1 MLRLSLV
8 AASLFAAGFGLA
20 APAAAEDAAEP
31 ISTPRRLIPNFD
43 ILNLVPV
50 LDELGV
56 SHELRTSEDGKPF
69 LAASF
74 ADGFTFNL
82 APTACLSSDFS
93 RCIGIHIVAYFAA
106 SDVNPQTLSAF
117 NQSNEFASVGV
128 YVRNESVFLLR
139 YEIADYG
146 IPRGNFASS
155 LAQFVSVANRL
166 SGELAARPK
175 TVSLQGFSD
184 DLSSRTLNRK
194 GLTAIGAV
202 GAAQGRPHDEG
213 LAEAAALADALF
225 RSGAPVNAI
234 GVNAAGAAKQ

>member
-1 MLRLSLV
+1 MLLRFSL
-8 AASLFAAGFGLA
+8 AAGALLAAGFGA
-20 APAAAEDAAEP
+20 SAPAAAEDAAEP

-43 ILNLVPV
+43 VLNLVPV

-56 SHELRTSEDGKPF
+56 THELRTSEDGKPF

-93 RCIGIHIVAYFAA
+93 RCIGVHIVAYFAA
-106 SDVNPQTLSAF
+106 SDINPQTLSAF
-117 NQSNEFASVGV
+117 NQNNEFASVGV

-155 LAQFVSVANRL
+155 LAQFVAVANRL
-166 SGELAARPK
+166 SSELASRPK

-184 DLSSRTLNRK
+184 DFSARALNRG
-194 GLTAIGAV
+194 GLAAIGAV
-202 GAAQGRPHDEG
+202 GAAARHPHDEG
-213 LAEAAALADALF
+213 LVEAAGLADALF
-225 RSGAPVNAI
+225 RSGAPVNA
-234 GVNAAGAAKQ
+234 VVARKE